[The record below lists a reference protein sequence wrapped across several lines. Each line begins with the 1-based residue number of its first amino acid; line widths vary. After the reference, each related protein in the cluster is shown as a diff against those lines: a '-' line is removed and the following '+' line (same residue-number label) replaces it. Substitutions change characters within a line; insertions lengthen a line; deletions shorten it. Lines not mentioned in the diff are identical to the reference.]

1 MNKKHIDEFYN
12 KVENDCEYEI
22 FSLSLPLLLL
32 NKYLHN
38 VSENF
43 YKTKYDL
50 IHSDIDVLAAL
61 YFTNDN
67 HSLTPTELY
76 DATVFSSGG
85 MTKVLKKLEKREL
98 IFREASKEDKRKFI
112 IKLTKNGEDLINECM
127 NLIKGCLEEFF
138 SPLSKKE
145 QKEMKT
151 MFSKLLYSVTQS
163 SISSKIG
170 Q

>member
-1 MNKKHIDEFYN
+1 MKKKHIDKFYN
-12 KVENDCEYEI
+12 KIEKDSEYEI

-85 MTKVLKKLEKREL
+85 MTKVLKKLEDRKL
-98 IFREASKEDKRKFI
+98 IFREASTEDKRKSI
-112 IKLTKNGEDLINECM
+112 IKLTNSGEVLIKECM
-127 NLIKGCLEEFF
+127 KLKQEQLEEFF
-138 SPLSKKE
+138 SPLNKNEK
-145 QKEMKT
+145 KEMKA
-151 MFSKLLYSVTQS
+151 MLSKLLYS
-163 SISSKIG
+163 IN
-170 Q
+170 